1 MELKI
6 KPPPID
12 RNPKILGGTP
22 VTRVPVRILRSIWNR
37 IDDFLDDF
45 PTVSRD
51 LALAV
56 IANARANLVGD
67 SSESVLDGSVPRQLA
82 PLFTVNRTVQQGWVG
97 RAQKMAIDRLKR
109 GRLSRFSGNVYVGH
123 CSLIHFSGKVDCF

>member
-22 VTRVPVRILRSIWNR
+22 VFSGTRVPVRILLEHLEAGDR

-51 LALAV
+51 LAVAVLAH
-56 IANARANLVGD
+56 ARANLVGD
-67 SSESVLDGSVPRQLA
+67 SSESA
-82 PLFTVNRTVQQGWVG
+82 T
-97 RAQKMAIDRLKR
+97 
-109 GRLSRFSGNVYVGH
+109 
-123 CSLIHFSGKVDCF
+123 